1 MIEIEDA
8 NVQLISSLPDELKAM
23 PPDQQRQMEP
33 GDQSAALQTLANLRE
48 AIATHDALCERAY
61 ARAHSLRTGDPLDE
75 EEDVNFDEDE
85 DEKPAYAWNVSR
97 DFPQIRL
104 VAKTPYTD
112 APGIRRRGR
121 EADSGTKARQAGHN
135 EQVVR
140 LSSLPRYGC
149 EAASITMQQWLKPL
163 VVHSS

>member
-1 MIEIEDA
+1 MIEIEEA

-104 VAKTPYTD
+104 VLKRLTQMRLAFEEEDEKRIAAQKLAKQDTT
-112 APGIRRRGR
+112 
-121 EADSGTKARQAGHN
+121 S
-135 EQVVR
+135 R
-140 LSSLPRYGC
+140 LSDYRAFLDTGARRP
-149 EAASITMQQWLKPL
+149 Q
-163 VVHSS
+163 